1 MMRMN
6 QKNSIIYF
14 KGIKYIIVES
24 TNYMGNKYIFVMNL
38 NNVKDIKILVCL
50 NELQEVDDILLI
62 RKIIMAMKI
71 KNT

>member
-1 MMRMN
+1 MKMN
-6 QKNSIIYF
+6 QKNSIIYY
-14 KGIKYIIVES
+14 KGIKYIIIES
-24 TNYMGNKYIFVMNL
+24 TKYMGNEYIFVMNL

-50 NELQEVDDILLI
+50 NELQEVNDILLI